1 MRLEKWTTPLIAGA
15 ASVISAAAIMA
26 ASTIPVLW
34 TAGGL
39 DAGTTSAG
47 QSARMTV
54 DALGNV
60 AIVSGP
66 VGIRSRFE
74 RRLAKTDWL
83 RNDPNRA
90 TGGKNFTESY
100 FATVAVLMAFA
111 EVEKLV
117 FESVRSPLPLAG
129 ANRIVADSFNAELS
143 EFDRPGIQDADGAP
157 RISGRLG
164 A

>member
-1 MRLEKWTTPLIAGA
+1 VHPRGRQKKEKSPTRVTAEFILRGTNSRADH
-15 ASVISAAAIMA
+15 
-26 ASTIPVLW
+26 LLLRW
-34 TAGGL
+34 TASESLYYGGKL
-39 DAGTTSAG
+39 T
-47 QSARMTV
+47 
-54 DALGNV
+54 
-60 AIVSGP
+60 IVSGP

-83 RNDPNRA
+83 RNDPTRA
-90 TGGKNFTESY
+90 TGGKHFTESY

-129 ANRIVADSFNAELS
+129 ANRIVSTDAYTELTD
-143 EFDRPGIQDADGAP
+143 FDRPGIQDSDTMAP